1 MSVMAYQITE
11 NSTVCS
17 STCSGIYQRK
27 LHSSRHWPFMRGIHR
42 WSINSSHKRPILERG
57 KVSVS
62 SGHHGA
68 CTLHSLP
75 FAWWRHQMET
85 FSRNRP
91 FVRGI
96 HQWRAALMFSLI
108 YVWINGWVNNREAG
122 VLRRYRGHYDVSVME
137 LQSSERTGSRSWFM
151 TPWHGSSRRQV
162 INSHVVDSVINM
174 SLSFTRKYFNIL
186 NFLSQMRNDA
196 IAAFLQ
202 NNFTCKWF

>member
-42 WSINSSHKRPILERG
+42 WSVNSSHKRPILERG

-96 HQWRAALMFSLI
+96 HRGPVNSPHKGQWRAALMFSLI

-137 LQSSERTGSRSWFM
+137 KRPLWCSDSNLPKEQGQDHGLWRHGMVPRVARSST
-151 TPWHGSSRRQV
+151 V
-162 INSHVVDSVINM
+162 M
-174 SLSFTRKYFNIL
+174 SLIV
-186 NFLSQMRNDA
+186 
-196 IAAFLQ
+196 
-202 NNFTCKWF
+202 W